1 MEIEK
6 FRDRLIDL
14 KVILEKIKLKD
25 GKIEI
30 IEKLEIVII
39 KQIAR
44 KGLKELEIKRIDES
58 EDLERNSNFM
68 AIKNRF

>member
-6 FRDRLIDL
+6 FRDL

-30 IEKLEIVII
+30 TEKLEIVII